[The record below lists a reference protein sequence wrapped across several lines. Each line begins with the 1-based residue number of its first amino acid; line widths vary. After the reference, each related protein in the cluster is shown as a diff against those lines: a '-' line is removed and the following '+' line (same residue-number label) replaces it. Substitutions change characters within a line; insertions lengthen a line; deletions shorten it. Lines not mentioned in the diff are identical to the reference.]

1 MLTNFYKS
9 RLGAL
14 VHGRRW
20 ISIIWKSAAV
30 TVEVGES
37 DDLHDLVFANLGVSA
52 PVSQNNLT

>member
-30 TVEVGES
+30 TVEVAVLCSQGETR
-37 DDLHDLVFANLGVSA
+37 HGHGGA
-52 PVSQNNLT
+52 